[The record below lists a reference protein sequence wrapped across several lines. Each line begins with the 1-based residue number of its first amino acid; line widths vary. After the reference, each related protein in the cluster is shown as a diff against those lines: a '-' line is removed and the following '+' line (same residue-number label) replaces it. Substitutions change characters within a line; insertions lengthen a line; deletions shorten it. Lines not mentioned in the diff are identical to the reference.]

1 MSRCYS
7 VTQRNVLGYL
17 KGQVDADEPGH
28 WYHLRDITSALGPAT
43 NVEFESVRRAIP
55 RLAEEDLIE
64 VRVEEMPQWGA
75 GRTQTY
81 VRLTA
86 PAGVWS

>member
-7 VTQRNVLGYL
+7 VTQRSIMTYL
-17 KGQVDADEPGH
+17 RDQSDLVDPVQWH
-28 WYHLRDITSALGPAT
+28 HVRDITSALGPAT

-55 RLAEEDLIE
+55 RLAEEQLIE
-64 VRVEEMPQWGA
+64 VRVVPMPQWGA

-81 VRLTA
+81 VRLLMPMA
-86 PAGVWS
+86 VSS